1 MRWWAVAIM
10 LVALQACAAQMPGCR
25 GENLCNRAM
34 QMNMGYKL
42 GTVDTT
48 PRIPILVELV
58 PSR

>member
-1 MRWWAVAIM
+1 MNGLCMVLM
-10 LVALQACAAQMPGCR
+10 LTTLGGCAAQMPGCR

-48 PRIPILVELV
+48 PRTPILVQVV
-58 PSR
+58 PSF

>member
-1 MRWWAVAIM
+1 MRLGAVVLM
-10 LVALQACAAQMPGCR
+10 LVALQACAVQMPGCR

-42 GTVDTT
+42 GTVDTS
-48 PRIPILVELV
+48 PRIPILVQVV